1 MRKYEIMYILNSSLE
16 EAARQ
21 NTIETLHAIITNDGG
36 TIEKV
41 DEWGMREFAY
51 RIEDMTKGYYMVVTF
66 SAEKE
71 AVAELDRICRINQNV
86 VRFIFKTKSSGAD
99 KPHTGHF
106 YSL

>member
-1 MRKYEIMYILNSSLE
+1 MRKYEIMYILNASLE
-16 EAARQ
+16 EAAR
-21 NTIETLHAIITNDGG
+21 TELMETLHAIITNDGG

-86 VRFIFKTKSSGAD
+86 VRHLIVNLEEK
-99 KPHTGHF
+99 
-106 YSL
+106 